1 MSMNTFLYMSS
12 TAAVMILVVVVLRAL
27 CMHKLPKKTFM
38 VLWGVVVCRLLL
50 PFVLPSQLSIYTW
63 IDRLYSDKVAIA
75 NLSTSTEALPMNLQG
90 STVMSEVQPISDHLP
105 ATFLTISPFL
115 IMWIVGMVIFTMFFT
130 ITYVKCRREFQTSL
144 PVDQPLALEWLDKH
158 KLTRSIQIRA
168 SDRINSPLTYGI
180 MHPVI
185 LLPKNTDWNNIE
197 QIQYILM
204 HELVHI
210 RRFDQVTKLLL
221 TAAVCIHWF
230 NPLVWVMYLLAN
242 RDIEHSCDET
252 VVRSFGETTK
262 RAYALSLITMEERKN
277 WLNPLSNHFSKNAIE
292 ERIVAIMKVKKTST
306 ITTVLALV
314 LIMGTT
320 TVFATSSAKSV
331 DSKPEQDQA
340 YAIEGTNIKY
350 SAASEQEQRSE
361 MKKALAPYEKF
372 GLIYDEKTDSS
383 TYNGKKVRQF
393 YDEIAQLGFS
403 HSAGEVDLNPVYSN
417 GELSGLV
424 VASQAEFDVR
434 TKEMESMPV
443 PSDDMDMSQTVEI
456 VTLLSRI
463 NNGKAQYSID
473 EGATWMTQAEYD
485 AQYPTPDVV
494 WWTYDEY
501 KAWLDNEKT
510 ELQQVIG
517 GRAWTSG
524 DGWFTWTQKKVDET
538 IAKYEQTLADIKK
551 GAKIS
556 KTVNGR
562 EDITLSSD
570 LGEIS
575 SSTIYSEVIS
585 LDNGEIISF
594 GPFETRE
601 ELLAKLKPYCED
613 QVKQGN
619 MTQKEADEI
628 LSKYN

>member
-50 PFVLPSQLSIYTW
+50 PFVLPSQWSVYTW
-63 IDRLYSDKVAIA
+63 IDRFYSNKVAIV
-75 NLSTSTEALPMNLQG
+75 NPSTPQITLPLNYQG
-90 STVMSEVQPISDHLP
+90 STVTSNVQPISDHLP
-105 ATFLTISPFL
+105 ATFLNISPIL
-115 IMWIVGMVIFTMFFT
+115 VIWIVGMVISAMFFT

-144 PVDQPLALEWLDKH
+144 PVDQPLALKWLDEH

-180 MHPVI
+180 KHPVI
-185 LLPKNTDWNNIE
+185 LLPKNTDWNNVE

-230 NPLVWVMYLLAN
+230 NPLVWVMYMLAN

-262 RAYALSLITMEERKN
+262 RSYAMSLITMEERKN
-277 WLNPLSNHFSKNAIE
+277 WLNPLNNHFSKNAIE
-292 ERIVAIMKVKKTST
+292 ERIVAIMKVKKAST

-320 TVFATSSAKSV
+320 TVFATSSAKSN
-331 DSKPEQDQA
+331 DTRTDQA
-340 YAIEGTNIKY
+340 YAVEGTNIKH
-350 SAASEQEQRSE
+350 SPVSEQEQRSE
-361 MKKALAPYEKF
+361 MKKALAPYKQF
-372 GLIYDEKTDSS
+372 GLVYDEETDTS
-383 TYNGKKVRQF
+383 TYKGKKVRQF
-393 YDEIAQLGFS
+393 YDDISQLGFS
-403 HSAGEVDLNPVYSN
+403 HSTGEVDLNPVYSN
-417 GELSGLV
+417 GKLSGLV
-424 VASQAEFDVR
+424 TATQAEFEAR

-443 PSDDMDMSQTVEI
+443 QSDEMDVSQTVEI
-456 VTLLSRI
+456 VSLLSRI
-463 NNGKAQYSID
+463 NNGTTQYSLD

-501 KAWLDNEKT
+501 KAWLDNEKL
-510 ELQQVIG
+510 ELQKVIG
-517 GRAWTSG
+517 ERAWTPE
-524 DGWFTWTQKKVDET
+524 DGWFTWTQKDVDDT
-538 IAKYEQTLADIKK
+538 IAMYEHNLADIKK
-551 GAKIS
+551 GKKIS
-556 KTVNGR
+556 KTVDGQ

-570 LGEIS
+570 FGEIS
-575 SSTIYSEVIS
+575 ISASYSEAIS
-585 LDNGEIISF
+585 LDNGEVVAF
-594 GPFETRE
+594 GPFETKE
-601 ELLAKLKPYCED
+601 KLLAKLKPYCEE